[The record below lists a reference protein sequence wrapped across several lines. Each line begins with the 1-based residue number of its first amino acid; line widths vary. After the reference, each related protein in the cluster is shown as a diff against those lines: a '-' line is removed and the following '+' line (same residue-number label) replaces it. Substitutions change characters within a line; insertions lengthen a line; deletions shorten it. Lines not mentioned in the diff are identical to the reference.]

1 MQTLLM
7 TMVLLS
13 LAGALFL
20 LIIFYDMRL
29 EKWNWNVLVL
39 LLLFFLLNHLVYSFG
54 QIDKGANYY
63 EVLPVPIWVIWCIV
77 GAIDFL
83 LIWEGTRLKRISKE
97 KVNRNSI
104 KEAMNL
110 LPTGICYFNSDGTV
124 KLANTQIYQL
134 FRILAHKDLQKFSEL
149 RDALHTSIQNGVIRL
164 AGKKD
169 TYIFPDGKVWDYREN
184 EVRDRDGK
192 IYIEAV
198 FMDVTKQYH
207 EKINLTKQTE
217 KLKEISREL
226 RYLSDN
232 VLILTREREVL
243 AAKTKLH
250 DQMGAGLTAIR
261 QNLLQG
267 SEDYSDAVRL
277 LCQAVNAIWNDN
289 QQTFGEGEFEQFL
302 QDAKTLGVKIECLG
316 SLPKNED
323 YANIYILAMR
333 ECLTNGVCHA
343 GATELFI
350 TMQEN
355 NDFYRIRITNNGAAP
370 EKEVVPKGGLYN
382 LSRHIFDH
390 SGEMQIQS
398 IPYFAL
404 TITFQKK
411 ERKNEESIDRRG
423 SEDAS

>member
-29 EKWNWNVLVL
+29 EKWNWNILAL
-39 LLLFFLLNHLVYSFG
+39 LFLFFLLNHLVYSFG

-63 EVLPVPIWVIWCIV
+63 EVLPVPIWGIWCIV
-77 GAIDFL
+77 GVIDFL
-83 LIWEGTRLKRISKE
+83 LIWEGIRLKRISKE

-110 LPTGICYFNSDGTV
+110 LPTGICYFNFDGTV

-134 FRILAHKDLQKFSEL
+134 FRILAHKDLQELSEL
-149 RDALHTSIQNGVIRL
+149 RDALYTSIQNGVNRL

-232 VLILTREREVL
+232 VLILTRERDVL

-289 QQTFGEGEFEQFL
+289 QQPFGEGEFEQFL

-323 YANIYILAMR
+323 YANIYTCDERVSDEWCMSCWR
-333 ECLTNGVCHA
+333 DRTFYNDA
-343 GATELFI
+343 G
-350 TMQEN
+350 
-355 NDFYRIRITNNGAAP
+355 
-370 EKEVVPKGGLYN
+370 K
-382 LSRHIFDH
+382 
-390 SGEMQIQS
+390 
-398 IPYFAL
+398 
-404 TITFQKK
+404 
-411 ERKNEESIDRRG
+411 
-423 SEDAS
+423 

>member
-29 EKWNWNVLVL
+29 EKWNWNILAL
-39 LLLFFLLNHLVYSFG
+39 LFLFFLLNHLVYSFG

-83 LIWEGTRLKRISKE
+83 LIWEGIRLKRISKE

-110 LPTGICYFNSDGTV
+110 LPIGICYFNSDGTV

-134 FRILAHKDLQKFSEL
+134 FRILAHKDLQEFSEL

-250 DQMGAGLTAIR
+250 DQMGAW
-261 QNLLQG
+261 
-267 SEDYSDAVRL
+267 D
-277 LCQAVNAIWNDN
+277 
-289 QQTFGEGEFEQFL
+289 
-302 QDAKTLGVKIECLG
+302 
-316 SLPKNED
+316 
-323 YANIYILAMR
+323 
-333 ECLTNGVCHA
+333 
-343 GATELFI
+343 
-350 TMQEN
+350 
-355 NDFYRIRITNNGAAP
+355 
-370 EKEVVPKGGLYN
+370 
-382 LSRHIFDH
+382 
-390 SGEMQIQS
+390 
-398 IPYFAL
+398 
-404 TITFQKK
+404 
-411 ERKNEESIDRRG
+411 
-423 SEDAS
+423 

>member
-110 LPTGICYFNSDGTV
+110 LPTGICYFNFDGTV

-289 QQTFGEGEFEQFL
+289 QQPFGEGEFEQFL

-390 SGEMQIQS
+390 GGEMQIQS

-411 ERKNEESIDRRG
+411 ESKNEESIDRRG